1 MQSETEKYQKY
12 SGVSNFLS
20 INSRAFSKPIHSL
33 NNISTTN
40 INSTNS
46 TSTSSLL
53 QVQPPY
59 QCYCLYQL
67 NIGMASE
74 VTYACSC
81 NFDDDGGTCAHCKR
95 SFDNLSHFIRH
106 VTHSKACKANYDPRA
121 IESFKKTSRKIT
133 KQKWYHHRAHGSHSK
148 SFNEERKQRR
158 EKDKKIYYL
167 PNNIKHSECGRAFE
181 SLFKAVFDNC
191 LEEAKLMI
199 EKQCNEQKS
208 LMEEAFDEAMD
219 TTFGL
224 KQYDCPHS
232 AIISAELQLEAR
244 KIEDNEEQILEA
256 AFQYLETNFN
266 WRRGKIL
273 DDKRGKWKDYKFTDV
288 SFNLFPTALNK
299 AFLSCYDKFEFKSLY
314 ERAIDNT
321 LDMIFLTLITTEGY
335 FDYKGDD
342 DLDSKMSNAYWSVMK
357 VEVKKLFDENTELQ
371 TAMKTVME
379 DILKKQF
386 ESYDLTYSKE

>member
-1 MQSETEKYQKY
+1 
-12 SGVSNFLS
+12 
-20 INSRAFSKPIHSL
+20 
-33 NNISTTN
+33 
-40 INSTNS
+40 
-46 TSTSSLL
+46 
-53 QVQPPY
+53 
-59 QCYCLYQL
+59 
-67 NIGMASE
+67 
-74 VTYACSC
+74 
-81 NFDDDGGTCAHCKR
+81 
-95 SFDNLSHFIRH
+95 
-106 VTHSKACKANYDPRA
+106 
-121 IESFKKTSRKIT
+121 
-133 KQKWYHHRAHGSHSK
+133 
-148 SFNEERKQRR
+148 
-158 EKDKKIYYL
+158 
-167 PNNIKHSECGRAFE
+167 
-181 SLFKAVFDNC
+181 
-191 LEEAKLMI
+191 
-199 EKQCNEQKS
+199 
-208 LMEEAFDEAMD
+208 MEEAFDEAMD

-335 FDYKGDD
+335 FEYKGDD